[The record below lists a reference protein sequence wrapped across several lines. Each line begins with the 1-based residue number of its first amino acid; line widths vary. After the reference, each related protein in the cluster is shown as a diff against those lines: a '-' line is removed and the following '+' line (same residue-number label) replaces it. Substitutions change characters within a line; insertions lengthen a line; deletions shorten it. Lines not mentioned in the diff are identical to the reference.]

1 MNTNLEKIKNLLKK
15 KGVKL
20 TYQRIKIL
28 DYIKNRKKHP
38 TIEMIYSDLIK
49 EIPTISKTTI
59 YNTLDVFIE
68 KELVVPISVPGEDT
82 RFDGNSSWHYH
93 FICERCGRIIDLDI
107 RCEYLE
113 GDIVEG
119 HRIKGFY
126 GYFKGI
132 CKDCLEKDRL
142 KN

>member
-1 MNTNLEKIKNLLKK
+1 MNTNMEKIKSLLKK
-15 KGVKL
+15 KDVKL

-38 TIEMIYSDLIK
+38 TFEMIYNDLVK

-68 KELVVPISVPGEDT
+68 KGLIIPVSIPGKDV
-82 RFDGNSSWHYH
+82 RFDGNPSWHHH

-113 GDIVEG
+113 KGEVEG
-119 HRIKGFY
+119 HRIKEFY

-132 CKDCLEKDRL
+132 CRDCLEREKI
-142 KN
+142 

>member
-1 MNTNLEKIKNLLKK
+1 MNTNMEKIKSLLKK
-15 KGVKL
+15 KDVKL

-38 TIEMIYSDLIK
+38 TFEMIYNDLVK

-59 YNTLDVFIE
+59 YNTLHVFIE
-68 KELVVPISVPGEDT
+68 KGLVTPVSIPGKDV
-82 RFDGNSSWHYH
+82 RFDGNSSWHHH

-113 GDIVEG
+113 KGEVEG
-119 HRIKGFY
+119 HRIKEFY

-132 CKDCLEKDRL
+132 CRDCLEREKI
-142 KN
+142 